1 MQQGGLIPMGVAVG
15 DKVLLPEY
23 GGQAITLDG
32 DDYHLFREDDILVSA
47 ISCRHLPLRVHACA
61 PQRVHACDPATTP
74 YDLTCACALL
84 RA

>member
-1 MQQGGLIPMGVAVG
+1 MWQGGLIPMAVAVG

-47 ISCRHLPLRVHACA
+47 ISC
-61 PQRVHACDPATTP
+61 
-74 YDLTCACALL
+74 CAL
-84 RA
+84 